1 MKKYISVKNVLYAVI
16 LLVIVLILIAI
27 GIFTYI
33 AVAKPFGID
42 VFKIPSAVL
51 NYGTGESTYN
61 HPLLTKDQEVLL
73 ESVGVDTK
81 SLPTQITNAQLDC
94 ATQQLGAERVNEL
107 KAGASP
113 NLTDY
118 LKAKDCFSL

>member
-1 MKKYISVKNVLYAVI
+1 MI
-16 LLVIVLILIAI
+16 LLVAVLMLIAI

-33 AVAKPFGID
+33 AVTKPLGID

-51 NYGTGESTYN
+51 NYGTGESTYD

-81 SLPTQITNAQLDC
+81 SLPTKITNTQIDC
-94 ATQQLGAERVNEL
+94 ATQKLGAARVNEI